1 MSDRQR
7 RYRERRKA
15 GLVRLTVLV
24 DRLWAADMLHQVG
37 ELGSADHDEKSSL
50 EPALQRLTDWL
61 IEQAKEE
68 RAHLVTRNS
77 LG

>member
-37 ELGSADHDEKSSL
+37 ELVDADNDERSSL

-68 RAHLVTRNS
+68 KAYLVTRNS
-77 LG
+77 LS